1 MDDFT
6 IRVKNL
12 PKDHMFGG
20 NSEYLKAYLIKHF
33 ETIISDELIKEQG
46 NLDVDNTNRL
56 KQLSICDINFGEASM
71 KKTEYLNALSTIRN

>member
-56 KQLSICDINFGEASM
+56 K
-71 KKTEYLNALSTIRN
+71 